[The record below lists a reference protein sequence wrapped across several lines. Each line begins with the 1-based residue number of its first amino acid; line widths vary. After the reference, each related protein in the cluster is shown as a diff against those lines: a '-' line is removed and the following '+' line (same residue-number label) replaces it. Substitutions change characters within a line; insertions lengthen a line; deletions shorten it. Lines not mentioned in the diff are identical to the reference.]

1 MTTREGVAM
10 KSESKEQEDRNH
22 WVLMCLGLSV
32 VLGIVVAEAFDFQDA
47 GKLHLVSLTGR
58 GPLDDLLVIVAA
70 VLIVLGGARMT
81 VSIRPVRLVLLGVLL
96 LVVTLA
102 GPGAL
107 SYVLPNMKI
116 DRRTPSSFLIFAAL
130 EFVGAILLGAGLRR
144 LLLRK
149 QSELPV
155 INEERKVE

>member
-1 MTTREGVAM
+1 
-10 KSESKEQEDRNH
+10 
-22 WVLMCLGLSV
+22 
-32 VLGIVVAEAFDFQDA
+32 
-47 GKLHLVSLTGR
+47 
-58 GPLDDLLVIVAA
+58 LDDLLVIVAA

-155 INEERKVE
+155 INEERKVGAQIHASAADEVSGQFVVPATVRCSRQNRRTMPHL